1 MHTIA
6 CGLLKIM
13 WFSDIVE
20 GRYRPRERGRPEFDN
35 IGKTVVTILQ
45 CKRPIWNCAKVV
57 IMDSGFCVT
66 KGLVELRNKGVF
78 GSALIKKRI
87 YWPANIKGGA
97 IDAHFA
103 LKEVVNFDAVKQVE
117 YGEAYHVFF
126 IKDPEYIMKSMTT
139 YGTLEPAD
147 KRTQMKFKSGGVME
161 KN

>member
-45 CKRPIWNCAKVV
+45 CKRPICNCARVV
-57 IMDSGFCVT
+57 IMNSEFCVT
-66 KGLVELRNKGVF
+66 KGLVELQNKGLF
-78 GSALIKKRI
+78 GAVLIKKRR
-87 YWPANIKGGA
+87 YWTANIKGDA

-103 LKEVVNFDAVKQVE
+103 SKE
-117 YGEAYHVFF
+117 
-126 IKDPEYIMKSMTT
+126 
-139 YGTLEPAD
+139 
-147 KRTQMKFKSGGVME
+147 GGGC
-161 KN
+161 